1 MAKENRKKVNE
12 LLSKAKNLNPLIK
25 KYFSVPIP
33 IYIAI
38 FCASIIL
45 FLPKAINGSEPRF
58 DIPANIGYSL
68 LASNIAGI
76 LFDFGNNLTIEK
88 KMNKQYSSITF
99 PHSQLLNDI
108 IIIVDYICNKLEID
122 NSNLSFH
129 KQLNAILLYGDCN
142 VEINSDY
149 YIEATEDIGHWLNL
163 VKNGSEKIRTISY
176 MQSNNHNFT
185 EKQRTQL
192 TILSSVADE
201 AIQQFNKHTLDSHK
215 ATYTLINDRIIR
227 ILLKQYPDQESL
239 FE

>member
-1 MAKENRKKVNE
+1 MSKGNCKIFNK
-12 LLSKAKNLNPLIK
+12 LLSKAKNAKPLIK
-25 KYFSVPIP
+25 KYLSVPIP

-38 FCASIIL
+38 FCVSIIL
-45 FLPKAINGSEPRF
+45 FLPKAINYSELRF

-88 KMNKQYSSITF
+88 KMNKQYRSITF

-108 IIIVDYICNKLEID
+108 IIIVDDICNKLEID
-122 NSNLSFH
+122 NAILSFH
-129 KQLNAILLYGDCN
+129 QQLNAILLYGDCN
-142 VEINSDY
+142 VEINSHS
-149 YIEATEDIGHWLNL
+149 YIEATEDIRHWLNL
-163 VKNGSEKIRTISY
+163 VKKDSEKIRTISY
-176 MQSNNHNFT
+176 IQSNNHNFT

-215 ATYTLINDRIIR
+215 ATYTLIDDRIIR

-239 FE
+239 FW